1 MRIGIPKETAP
12 GERRVALVPAQVQQ
26 LVKAKLEVVVEQGA
40 GVEAG
45 YPDAAYQDKGATVA
59 TRAEAFSADVV
70 LQVRGPGANP
80 DTGAADIAAMKK
92 GQIAI
97 GLNEPL
103 TAKGPIASLAQQGV
117 TAFALELVPRITRA
131 QSMDVLS
138 SMANIAGYKAVLLA
152 AAYASRM
159 FPMLMTAAGTIAPAR
174 VLVIGAGVAGLQAIA
189 TARRLGAKVE
199 AYDVRA
205 AVKEQIQSLG
215 AKFVELPLETGD
227 AQDKAGYAKALD
239 EAFYQKQR
247 ELLGQV
253 VSACDVVVSTAAV
266 PGRRSPLLITA
277 DAARRMAA
285 GSVIVDLGAE
295 RGGNCELTKP
305 DDVVIEN
312 GVTIL
317 GPTNLPATVPH
328 HASQMYSKN
337 VTTFLMQMV
346 DKEGKLVMNL
356 DDEVIRE
363 TLVTRDGQ
371 IANERVQQAFG
382 LAPAGARPA

>member
-1 MRIGIPKETAP
+1 
-12 GERRVALVPAQVQQ
+12 
-26 LVKAKLEVVVEQGA
+26 
-40 GVEAG
+40 
-45 YPDAAYQDKGATVA
+45 
-59 TRAEAFSADVV
+59 
-70 LQVRGPGANP
+70 
-80 DTGAADIAAMKK
+80 
-92 GQIAI
+92 
-97 GLNEPL
+97 
-103 TAKGPIASLAQQGV
+103 
-117 TAFALELVPRITRA
+117 
-131 QSMDVLS
+131 
-138 SMANIAGYKAVLLA
+138 
-152 AAYASRM
+152 M
-159 FPMLMTAAGTIAPAR
+159 FPMLMTAAGTLSPAR

-189 TARRLGAKVE
+189 TAKRLGAKVE
-199 AYDVRA
+199 AYDVRS

-227 AQDKAGYAKALD
+227 AQDKGGYAKALD

-295 RGGNCELTKP
+295 RGGNCELTTP
-305 DDVVIEN
+305 DDVVIDN

-337 VTTFLMQMV
+337 ITTFLMQMV
-346 DKEGKLVMNL
+346 DKEGKLTLNL

-371 IANERVQQAFG
+371 VANERVQQALG
-382 LAPAGARPA
+382 MAPAGARPA